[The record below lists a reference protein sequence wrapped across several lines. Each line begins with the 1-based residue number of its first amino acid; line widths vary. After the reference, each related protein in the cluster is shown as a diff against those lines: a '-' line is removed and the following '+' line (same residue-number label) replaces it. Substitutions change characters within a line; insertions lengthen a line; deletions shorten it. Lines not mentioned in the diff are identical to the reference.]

1 MQLADEITFTLNHET
16 IVLRAS
22 LRAAIRLE
30 RQFGGFQKIANG
42 IQAGNLSVMGAV
54 VREGS
59 VTKTNLADF
68 LDSGG
73 ALSVKVILEDLPAPL
88 MKYVMSLA
96 GVDPDAPAQP
106 AQSGEAMPFRE
117 FYKRLYSIATGWLG
131 WHPDVAL
138 DATPVEILEA
148 QKGRVE
154 LLGAIFGSGKEDK
167 DSKSIDL
174 TKGRMDASTRNRLN
188 AIGDYKQ
195 QVMP

>member
-30 RQFGGFQKIANG
+30 RQFGGFQKIANA
-42 IQAGNLSVMGAV
+42 INAGNLSVMGAV
-54 VREGS
+54 IRES
-59 VTKTNLADF
+59 ATAKTDLADL

-73 ALSVKVILEDLPAPL
+73 ALSIKFALEELHAPL
-88 MKYVMSLA
+88 INHVMALA
-96 GVDPDAPAQP
+96 GVDANAPAQAP
-106 AQSGEAMPFRE
+106 QSGEAMPFAE
-117 FYKRLYSIATGWLG
+117 FYARLFRIATGVLG
-131 WHPDVAL
+131 WSPAVAYE
-138 DATPVEILEA
+138 ATPTEILEA

-154 LLGAIFGSGKEDK
+154 LLSAIFGSGKEDK
-167 DSKSIDL
+167 GKSIDL